1 MKMENE
7 KKMKQ
12 QILEA
17 KEGVRLSIYT
27 GMLEYG
33 HIDRMTTRQFYKAF
47 PGSRILLLDTVY
59 EFALAVYMLE
69 RDDTYMYTY
78 AYQENECW
86 VMFDDAVK
94 PNTYYQTEYVFD
106 RECYFRVNLRRC
118 DGRAIDASEADHI
131 NHILIYESDLPES
144 IGLNNNLTHLFE
156 EEIKDTTEKINSAK
170 EKHRSKA
177 FLLLTDSHYVVNGTW
192 EDTVWCIKEVN
203 KRAPFDSIIHLGDLT
218 DGMICRE
225 VNYHYVDIVK
235 KDLLSLDKPVYL
247 VIGNHDTNY
256 FKGNPERFS
265 KEEQYWL
272 YHNGCCDGAVR
283 NGHALYYYKDS
294 VELTEDVFR
303 LIIQSVYWQIKHVR
317 ANINFSRIAVRN
329 NHAITETLA
338 LYLVGLL
345 FPQFPESGEWK
356 KKGKKWFEEEIKYQ
370 VAEDGTYLQFSM
382 NYHRVVVQLLTWA
395 ITLADRNGERFCDEV
410 YKRAYQS
417 VNFLYQC
424 QDDSTGWLSNYG
436 SNDGALFFKLNDCD
450 YRDYRPQL
458 DALYYLLTSEHLYDR
473 QYEDREWYLCEWKAN
488 RQMYPPIKKQF
499 GCISFDKGGYY
510 CIREKDTFSFIRCGR
525 HKDRPAH
532 ADNLHLDIWY
542 QGENC
547 LFDGGSY
554 KYNTTEKLLRYF
566 MGTESHNTIMLEGH
580 DQMLKGDRFIWYNWS
595 QAEWSSLKET
605 EDTYIFEGKV
615 SCFTYLN
622 KKIKHYRKIVK
633 WKNTCKWEI
642 EDCIDGNPK
651 NMNMRQLWHTNKD
664 NLSLESNGETIDT
677 EQLCSNYYG
686 QTTKCRQIE
695 FQTKN
700 SSIKTILQFI

>member
-1 MKMENE
+1 MNKFLLYFQLFHNMGIKYFLFRIQYEIRR
-7 KKMKQ
+7 K
-12 QILEA
+12 
-17 KEGVRLSIYT
+17 G
-27 GMLEYG
+27 GMLKRAYPISWEDKEYLSLADWRK
-33 HIDRMTTRQFYKAF
+33 HAKPFF
-47 PGSRILLLDTVY
+47 FSSRKS
-59 EFALAVYMLE
+59 
-69 RDDTYMYTY
+69 
-78 AYQENECW
+78 
-86 VMFDDAVK
+86 VK
-94 PNTYYQTEYVFD
+94 LTHTDSRVLSE
-106 RECYFRVNLRRC
+106 RVNRMKRGEYC
-118 DGRAIDASEADHI
+118 FFSAVW
-131 NHILIYESDLPES
+131 Y
-144 IGLNNNLTHLFE
+144 NLGT
-156 EEIKDTTEKINSAK
+156 DYDW
-170 EKHRSKA
+170 
-177 FLLLTDSHYVVNGTW
+177 LTN
-192 EDTVWCIKEVN
+192 
-203 KRAPFDSIIHLGDLT
+203 P
-218 DGMICRE
+218 
-225 VNYHYVDIVK
+225 
-235 KDLLSLDKPVYL
+235 
-247 VIGNHDTNY
+247 DTNY
-256 FKGNPERFS
+256 KYNANVHWTTVEDIVPEAGDIKYVWEKSRFS
-265 KEEQYWL
+265 FLYDIIRYDQKSGENHASFVFSQIEDWIHKNPLNCGPNYKCSQEISLRVLNWL
-272 YHNGCCDGAVR
+272 F
-283 NGHALYYYKDS
+283 ALYYYKDS

-424 QDDSTGWLSNYG
+424 QDDLTGWLPNYG

-622 KKIKHYRKIVK
+622 KEIKHSRKIVK

-664 NLSLESNGETIDT
+664 NLSLESNGETVDT

>member
-1 MKMENE
+1 MNKLLLYFQLFHNMGIKYFLFRIQYEIRR
-7 KKMKQ
+7 K
-12 QILEA
+12 
-17 KEGVRLSIYT
+17 G
-27 GMLEYG
+27 GMLKRAYPISWEDKEYLSLADWRK
-33 HIDRMTTRQFYKAF
+33 HAKPFF
-47 PGSRILLLDTVY
+47 FSSRKS
-59 EFALAVYMLE
+59 
-69 RDDTYMYTY
+69 
-78 AYQENECW
+78 
-86 VMFDDAVK
+86 VK
-94 PNTYYQTEYVFD
+94 LTHTDSRVLSE
-106 RECYFRVNLRRC
+106 RVNRMKRGEYC
-118 DGRAIDASEADHI
+118 FFSAVW
-131 NHILIYESDLPES
+131 Y
-144 IGLNNNLTHLFE
+144 NLGT
-156 EEIKDTTEKINSAK
+156 DYDW
-170 EKHRSKA
+170 
-177 FLLLTDSHYVVNGTW
+177 LTN
-192 EDTVWCIKEVN
+192 
-203 KRAPFDSIIHLGDLT
+203 L
-218 DGMICRE
+218 
-225 VNYHYVDIVK
+225 
-235 KDLLSLDKPVYL
+235 
-247 VIGNHDTNY
+247 DTNY
-256 FKGNPERFS
+256 KYNANVHWTTVEDIVPEAGDIKYVWEKSRFS
-265 KEEQYWL
+265 FLYDIIRYDQKSGENHASFVFSQIEDWIHKNPLNCGPNYKCSQEISLRVLNWL
-272 YHNGCCDGAVR
+272 F
-283 NGHALYYYKDS
+283 ALYYYKDS

-424 QDDSTGWLSNYG
+424 QDDLTGWLPNYG

-458 DALYYLLTSEHLYDR
+458 DALHYLLTSEHLYDK

-554 KYNTTEKLLRYF
+554 KPKIRNY
-566 MGTESHNTIMLEGH
+566 HPIH
-580 DQMLKGDRFIWYNWS
+580 D
-595 QAEWSSLKET
+595 
-605 EDTYIFEGKV
+605 
-615 SCFTYLN
+615 
-622 KKIKHYRKIVK
+622 
-633 WKNTCKWEI
+633 
-642 EDCIDGNPK
+642 
-651 NMNMRQLWHTNKD
+651 
-664 NLSLESNGETIDT
+664 
-677 EQLCSNYYG
+677 
-686 QTTKCRQIE
+686 
-695 FQTKN
+695 
-700 SSIKTILQFI
+700 